1 MRWICVAFGLLASCT
16 EQNRIVVHTGTL
28 DDVTRPDVGD
38 EVEIVHVSTEGYVA
52 QKPGYYAVHDASDWL
67 FVWKDPRPDAQPPP
81 PPSGTSFDRDMLF
94 VATAPDAA
102 AKSIEIKRVVEQ
114 ASGLHIYVVERLPG
128 ANCPVTASGPPP
140 MDIVEMASTGADIH
154 VHADRVRDD
163 PCGPP
168 PDAMV
173 LCRVAGIGQAGARDM
188 IAKPG
193 QKIDCDSN
201 QSRPHTGTI
210 TDRVWQLEPAPGSTT
225 KLAVGPESRGITF
238 FPDAWGTYRVSVEV
252 RDQVRAGSAYA
263 LVEAPPPADGFPI
276 ELHWTKVDRNDDP
289 SMYPRVE
296 LRVSDGTDEC
306 SPTAAKPWCEVHVTG
321 TVQRAIVRP
330 EPGKTYRASV
340 VYDDFRLK
348 GSAMAC
354 VRTFP
359 QGPPLAGTRPRAP
372 LPRGAQPL
380 SARVCDEAL
389 HKAGDAWD
397 LGTLDPASRTFVPR

>member
-16 EQNRIVVHTGTL
+16 EQNRIVVHTGAM

-38 EVEIVHVSTEGYVA
+38 EIETVHVPTDGYTQ
-52 QKPGYYAVHDASDWL
+52 QKPGFYAVHDASDWL
-67 FVWKDPRPDAQPPP
+67 FVWKDPRPDAQPPA

-94 VATAPDAA
+94 VATAPDPA
-102 AKSIEIKRVVEQ
+102 AKSIEIKRVVMQ
-114 ASGLHIYVVERLPG
+114 ASGLHVYVVERLPG
-128 ANCPVTASGPPP
+128 ADCPAATSSGPPP
-140 MDIVEMASTGADIH
+140 MDIVEMPSTGADIH

-173 LCRVAGIGQAGARDM
+173 VCRVAGLGQPGARDM
-188 IAKPG
+188 IATPG

-201 QSRPHTGTI
+201 QSRARTGSI
-210 TDRVWQLEPAPGSTT
+210 IDRVWQLEPAPGSTT
-225 KLAVGPESRGITF
+225 KLAVGPGSRGITF

-252 RDQVRAGSAYA
+252 RDQAQAGSAYA
-263 LVEAPPPADGFPI
+263 LVVAPPPADGFPI

-306 SPTAAKPWCEVHVTG
+306 TPTIAKPWCEVHVTG

-330 EPGKTYRASV
+330 EPGKTYHASV

-348 GSAMAC
+348 GAAIAC
-354 VRTFP
+354 ARTFP
-359 QGPPLAGTRPRAP
+359 KGAP

-380 SARVCDEAL
+380 SARVCDDSIR
-389 HKAGDAWD
+389 KAGDKWE
-397 LGTLDPASRTFVPR
+397 LGTLDPASRTLVTP